1 MISVPKSQLEALFNI
16 IGGALGDSG
25 GASGKAAKKPSALKG
40 TPKAHGA
47 FVKMICETHKDQIAA
62 FKEQNPDQKGA
73 HLVYISN
80 YKKANAAAYA
90 EFEAKWKADHPP
102 TSDAEEDATEA
113 SGSEAA
119 SDVEEKPKSKRGP
132 MSDEQKAAMKA
143 GREASA
149 AKRAAEK
156 AAASASTSAPVSAAV
171 PAPVSASA
179 PEAAAAAAPPVAKKT
194 VKTAK
199 KAAPAITQPIAT
211 TMPVEV
217 NTVQEFLPFKVGD
230 QSFVRLGCSRADGN
244 HLWVSGHLWQ
254 FKKGAPHSKGDHY
267 GELKDGTIDMEAS
280 EPEIKF

>member
-16 IGGALGDSG
+16 LGGALGDSG
-25 GASGKAAKKPSALKG
+25 GALGKGAKKPSALKG
-40 TPKAHGA
+40 KPKAHGA

-80 YKKANAAAYA
+80 YKKANAAIYT
-90 EFEAKWKADHPP
+90 EFEAKWKTENPP
-102 TSDAEEDATEA
+102 TSEAEEDAA
-113 SGSEAA
+113 SGSEAP
-119 SDVEEKPKSKRGP
+119 SSEEVEEKPKSKRGP
-132 MSDEQKAAMKA
+132 MSDDQKAKMKA

-156 AAASASTSAPVSAAV
+156 AGLTVSAEV
-171 PAPVSASA
+171 PAPVSAAA
-179 PEAAAAAAPPVAKKT
+179 PEAATKKPVK
-194 VKTAK
+194 VAK
-199 KAAPAITQPIAT
+199 KAAATITQPIVQ
-211 TMPVEV
+211 PVEV

-267 GELKDGTIDMEAS
+267 GELKDGEIDEQAS
-280 EPEIKF
+280 EPDIKF